1 MILLID
7 LWNSR
12 YKINQLLR
20 NVNNSVFISFCFFK
34 DVSQVVCIIWT
45 LSKSQIFETVC
56 ILWWKSK
63 MKSCITLLI
72 ITLMVM
78 TIVSS
83 PLQKK
88 IQSNFE
94 LIFENTDG
102 KWSLRIIQK
111 NVVAV
116 PEWPGVHLAINMT
129 RTENVDGFWKIV
141 KSCFK
146 RNYR

>member
-1 MILLID
+1 
-7 LWNSR
+7 
-12 YKINQLLR
+12 
-20 NVNNSVFISFCFFK
+20 
-34 DVSQVVCIIWT
+34 
-45 LSKSQIFETVC
+45 
-56 ILWWKSK
+56 
-63 MKSCITLLI
+63 
-72 ITLMVM
+72 M

-116 PEWPGVHLAINMT
+116 PEWPRCPSGYKYDANGKCRWFLKN
-129 RTENVDGFWKIV
+129 RK
-141 KSCFK
+141 K
-146 RNYR
+146 